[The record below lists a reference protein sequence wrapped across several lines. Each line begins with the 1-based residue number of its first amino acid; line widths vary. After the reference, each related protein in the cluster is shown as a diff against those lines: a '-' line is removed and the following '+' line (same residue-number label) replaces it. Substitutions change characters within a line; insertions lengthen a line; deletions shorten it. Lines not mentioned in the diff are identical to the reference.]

1 MQRTV
6 FLLLLFLLFAI
17 VGEQATALNGKIVFE
32 TNRDGNDEIYVM
44 DADGGN
50 LRNLTQHPARDFRP
64 DWSPDGKQVAF
75 ISNRSE
81 NEEILIG
88 NDEIY
93 VMDADGGNLRNLT
106 QHPGFDSYP
115 DWSPDGKQI
124 LFLSNRDGG
133 INTYIMDA
141 DGQNVRRLT
150 NYPPDGEFADNP
162 VWSPDGKWIA
172 FEWVQAG
179 GSGIYVMNPNG
190 KDVHPVSP
198 PVAGFSKGHAEW
210 SPDGTQIVYFAWKDN
225 KVWAGTLML
234 ATRVREKRWESE
246 RVALPLPEEFLLN
259 TVCWSPAGKHL
270 LFGGGHKVHR
280 RTFYDIYRY
289 TFETGE
295 IVQLTDH
302 PARVD
307 FAPDWSAHALSV
319 SLEGNI
325 ATYWGQIKAAGRQ

>member
-1 MQRTV
+1 MQRVV
-6 FLLLLFLLFAI
+6 FLLLLFLLSTVI
-17 VGEQATALNGKIVFE
+17 VGQVTALNGKIVFE

-50 LRNLTQHPARDFRP
+50 LRNLTRHPARDIRP
-64 DWSPDGKQVAF
+64 EWSPDGKQIAF
-75 ISNRSE
+75 ISNRSG
-81 NEEILIG
+81 NEEVLVG

-124 LFLSNRDGG
+124 LFLSDRDGG

-179 GSGIYVMNPNG
+179 GSGIYVMNTNG
-190 KDVHPVSP
+190 KDVHHISP
-198 PVAGFSKGHAEW
+198 PEAGFSKGHAEW
-210 SPDGTQIVYFAWKDN
+210 SPDGTQI
-225 KVWAGTLML
+225 
-234 ATRVREKRWESE
+234 R
-246 RVALPLPEEFLLN
+246 
-259 TVCWSPAGKHL
+259 
-270 LFGGGHKVHR
+270 
-280 RTFYDIYRY
+280 
-289 TFETGE
+289 
-295 IVQLTDH
+295 
-302 PARVD
+302 
-307 FAPDWSAHALSV
+307 
-319 SLEGNI
+319 
-325 ATYWGQIKAAGRQ
+325 WGQPT